1 MESIWHQKRHI
12 EKVWRTMK
20 KMRDLIKSITSNS
33 DDYDKKYMKKLE
45 LHNMVV
51 VVGSVFHEGSRYY
64 S

>member
-1 MESIWHQKRHI
+1 MESIWEQKRHI

>member
-1 MESIWHQKRHI
+1 MESIWDQKRHI

>member
-1 MESIWHQKRHI
+1 MESIWDQKRHI

-45 LHNMVV
+45 LQNMVV
-51 VVGSVFHEGSRYY
+51 VVGSVFHEDSRYY

>member
-1 MESIWHQKRHI
+1 
-12 EKVWRTMK
+12 MK

-51 VVGSVFHEGSRYY
+51 VVGSVFHEGSRHY

>member
-1 MESIWHQKRHI
+1 
-12 EKVWRTMK
+12 MK

-51 VVGSVFHEGSRYY
+51 VVGSVFHEDSRYY

>member
-1 MESIWHQKRHI
+1 MESIWDQKRHI

-20 KMRDLIKSITSNS
+20 KMRDLVKSITNNS

>member
-1 MESIWHQKRHI
+1 MENIWDQKRHI

-20 KMRDLIKSITSNS
+20 KMRDLVKSITNNS

-64 S
+64 P

>member
-1 MESIWHQKRHI
+1 MENIWDQKRHI

-20 KMRDLIKSITSNS
+20 KMRDLVKSITNNS

-45 LHNMVV
+45 LHNMVI

-64 S
+64 P

>member
-1 MESIWHQKRHI
+1 MENIWDQKRHI

-20 KMRDLIKSITSNS
+20 KMRDLVKSITNNS

-45 LHNMVV
+45 LHNMIV

-64 S
+64 P

>member
-1 MESIWHQKRHI
+1 MESIWDQKRHI

-51 VVGSVFHEGSRYY
+51 VVGSVFHEGSRHY